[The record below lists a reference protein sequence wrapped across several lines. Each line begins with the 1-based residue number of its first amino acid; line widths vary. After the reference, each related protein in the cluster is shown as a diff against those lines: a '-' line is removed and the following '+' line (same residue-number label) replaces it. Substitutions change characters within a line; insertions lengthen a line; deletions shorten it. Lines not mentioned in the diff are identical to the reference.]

1 MPPSLCR
8 HSVAMPSAASSA
20 ARSTPEECVGF
31 CRRCGCR
38 HGLGQADSIR
48 HAAQLLAR
56 LEKEGRI
63 DLASADHAADPELVL
78 DHLSG
83 PARGQMFGVLTYE
96 DRDGST
102 GVLRAFSGQY
112 NGRWQVAGWV
122 PPLFDVGQWHQ
133 VNQPQEARIKELGRH
148 IARLAEDAPQRRHLL
163 AERRLLSQQLMKRL
177 HGLYRLT
184 NFRGQTSTLAE
195 AFIGPG
201 GMPTGTGDC
210 CAPKLL
216 NYAARHELRPLGISE
231 FFLGRENRSQ
241 TRQHGVFYPSC
252 TAKCRPI
259 LGFLLCGLKP

>member
-1 MPPSLCR
+1 MPPTHCLYSLTR
-8 HSVAMPSAASSA
+8 AQPSSSAASA
-20 ARSTPEECVGF
+20 APAACAGY
-31 CRRCGCR
+31 CRRCDR
-38 HGLGQADSIR
+38 HHGLGQADSIR
-48 HAAQLLAR
+48 HAGLLLAR
-56 LEKEGRI
+56 IEKEGRI
-63 DLASADHAADPELVL
+63 DLASAGHAADPELAL
-78 DHLSG
+78 DHLLG
-83 PARGQMFGVLTYE
+83 PARGQMFGVLTYQGP
-96 DRDGST
+96 DGST

-112 NGRWQVAGWV
+112 NGRWRVAGWV
-122 PPLFDVGQWHQ
+122 PPLFDVEQWHQ

-195 AFIGPG
+195 AFSGPG
-201 GMPTGTGDC
+201 GMATGTGDC

-216 NYAARHELRPLGISE
+216 NYAARHALRPLGISE

-252 TAKCRPI
+252 AAKCRPI
-259 LGFLLCGLKP
+259 LGFLLCGLQS

>member
-122 PPLFDVGQWHQ
+122 PPSL
-133 VNQPQEARIKELGRH
+133 
-148 IARLAEDAPQRRHLL
+148 
-163 AERRLLSQQLMKRL
+163 
-177 HGLYRLT
+177 
-184 NFRGQTSTLAE
+184 TLASGIKSTSRRRPASKSLAAISPGWPRMPPAPPSPGRAP
-195 AFIGPG
+195 AFIAAADEEAARPLPAHQFPRSDQHTCRGLHRPG

-210 CAPKLL
+210 CAPSSSTM
-216 NYAARHELRPLGISE
+216 RPATNSDPW
-231 FFLGRENRSQ
+231 
-241 TRQHGVFYPSC
+241 V
-252 TAKCRPI
+252 
-259 LGFLLCGLKP
+259 